1 MHELALMEELQRIA
15 LATAAAQGAQRIH
28 TVMLRVGRLSGV
40 DPDALAF
47 AFEVVM
53 AGGIGQ
59 GATLELEVV
68 PTQCRCGGCGQRFE
82 PVDVIFA
89 CPVCG
94 ELSADVLRGRE
105 LELTGLELS

>member
-1 MHELALMEELQRIA
+1 MHELALMQELQRIA

-89 CPVCG
+89 CPICG

-105 LELTGLELS
+105 LELTGLEVS

>member
-1 MHELALMEELQRIA
+1 MHELALMEELHRIA
-15 LATAAAQGAQRIH
+15 LAAAAAQGAQRIH
-28 TVMLRVGRLSGV
+28 SVMLRVGRLSGV
-40 DPDALAF
+40 DPDAIAF

-53 AGGIGQ
+53 AGGISE

-89 CPVCG
+89 CPICG

-105 LELTGLELS
+105 LELTGLEVS

>member
-59 GATLELEVV
+59 GATLKLEVV

-89 CPVCG
+89 CPICG

>member
-89 CPVCG
+89 CPICG